1 MAPTGMGRVF
11 MQPKR
16 SNKPSNVGDMSI
28 SMAES
33 IYRIPSPLLRSSLNS
48 PFPLFPEVPDIMADS
63 MLMMHAK
70 ISKHA
75 FLGVLWAF
83 TATDTVFVLFRIF
96 VRIASFRRLF
106 VDDIFVLLAWA
117 IMLTNAI
124 IWQIQGQVLYN
135 LYAISTGQE
144 SYTPAVLPMFESFM
158 RYIAPMTIMFYSG
171 LWAIKFS
178 FMSFFF
184 RLNSKVKSHRI
195 WWYVVMLVVGGVYIA
210 CVADVD
216 YKCSLGGM
224 EYIITKCSDLDH
236 VHYQNRTFWANCAG
250 DIVTDILNQVLSI
263 PILILW
269 NTRISL
275 RKKLILFSVFSAT
288 ILVMV
293 VAIIRVVVN
302 NSLNS
307 SVDIGWLYLWSFVEM
322 GTGIIIACIASFRQ
336 LFVTS
341 QNQHLFGK
349 VKHTPHNP
357 LLGVSG
363 KKYGPSQESHVG
375 DTESQTSDAAIVPM
389 DAVHVR
395 SDFEV
400 VTSSKK

>member
-1 MAPTGMGRVF
+1 
-11 MQPKR
+11 
-16 SNKPSNVGDMSI
+16 
-28 SMAES
+28 MAES
-33 IYRIPSPLLRSSLNS
+33 
-48 PFPLFPEVPDIMADS
+48 A
-63 MLMMHAK
+63 LMMHAK

-83 TATDTVFVLFRIF
+83 TAIDTVFVVFRIF
-96 VRIASFRRLF
+96 VRLAFFRRLY
-106 VDDIFVLLAWA
+106 VDDLFVLLAWA
-117 IMLTNAI
+117 IMLTNAV
-124 IWQIQGQVLYN
+124 IWQIQGQVLYK
-135 LYAISTGQE
+135 LYAISAGQE
-144 SYTPAVLPMFESFM
+144 PYTPAVLPMFESFM

-184 RLNSKVKSHRI
+184 RLNSKVKSHRL
-195 WWYVVMLVVGGVYIA
+195 WWYVVMLVVAGVYIA
-210 CVADVD
+210 SVADID

-224 EYIITKCSDLDH
+224 EFIISKCSDLDH
-236 VHYQNRTFWANCAG
+236 VHYQNRTFWANCVG
-250 DIVTDILNQVLSI
+250 DIVTDILILSI
-263 PILILW
+263 PVLILW
-269 NTRISL
+269 NTHISL

-288 ILVMV
+288 ILIMV

-307 SVDIGWLYLWSFVEM
+307 SVDIGWLYFWSFVEM

-357 LLGVSG
+357 LLGGSG
-363 KKYGPSQESHVG
+363 KKYGLSQERPDR

-389 DAVHVR
+389 DFVHVR
-395 SDFEV
+395 SEFEV
-400 VTSSKK
+400 ATSSMK

>member
-1 MAPTGMGRVF
+1 M
-11 MQPKR
+11 
-16 SNKPSNVGDMSI
+16 
-28 SMAES
+28 
-33 IYRIPSPLLRSSLNS
+33 
-48 PFPLFPEVPDIMADS
+48 
-63 MLMMHAK
+63 
-70 ISKHA
+70 
-75 FLGVLWAF
+75 LWAF

-224 EYIITKCSDLDH
+224 EYIISENFDDL
-236 VHYQNRTFWANCAG
+236 VQPRRQRLTWG
-250 DIVTDILNQVLSI
+250 SNQPNAATSI
-263 PILILW
+263 M
-269 NTRISL
+269 S
-275 RKKLILFSVFSAT
+275 
-288 ILVMV
+288 
-293 VAIIRVVVN
+293 IIRTAHSGQTVPGIL
-302 NSLNS
+302 SL
-307 SVDIGWLYLWSFVEM
+307 IF
-322 GTGIIIACIASFRQ
+322 
-336 LFVTS
+336 
-341 QNQHLFGK
+341 
-349 VKHTPHNP
+349 
-357 LLGVSG
+357 
-363 KKYGPSQESHVG
+363 
-375 DTESQTSDAAIVPM
+375 
-389 DAVHVR
+389 
-395 SDFEV
+395 
-400 VTSSKK
+400 

>member
-1 MAPTGMGRVF
+1 
-11 MQPKR
+11 
-16 SNKPSNVGDMSI
+16 
-28 SMAES
+28 
-33 IYRIPSPLLRSSLNS
+33 
-48 PFPLFPEVPDIMADS
+48 
-63 MLMMHAK
+63 MHAK

-75 FLGVLWAF
+75 FLVIGTSSEPSIGVLWAF

-224 EYIITKCSDLDH
+224 EYIISENFDDL
-236 VHYQNRTFWANCAG
+236 
-250 DIVTDILNQVLSI
+250 
-263 PILILW
+263 
-269 NTRISL
+269 
-275 RKKLILFSVFSAT
+275 LILFSVFSAT
-288 ILVMV
+288 ILIMV

-363 KKYGPSQESHVG
+363 KKHGPSQESHVG

>member
-1 MAPTGMGRVF
+1 
-11 MQPKR
+11 
-16 SNKPSNVGDMSI
+16 
-28 SMAES
+28 
-33 IYRIPSPLLRSSLNS
+33 
-48 PFPLFPEVPDIMADS
+48 MADS
-63 MLMMHAK
+63 MLMLHAK
-70 ISKHA
+70 VSKGA

-83 TATDTVFVLFRIF
+83 TATDTIFVLFRIF
-96 VRIASFRRLF
+96 VRIAFFRRLF
-106 VDDIFVLLAWA
+106 VDDFFVLLAWA

-124 IWQIQGQVLYN
+124 IWQIQGQVLYK
-135 LYAISTGQE
+135 LYAISAGQE

-184 RLNSKVKSHRI
+184 RLDSKVKSHRI
-195 WWYVVMLVVGGVYIA
+195 WWYVVLVVIGGVYVA
-210 CVADVD
+210 SVADVD
-216 YKCSLGGM
+216 YRCSLGGI
-224 EYIITKCSDLDH
+224 EFIITKCSDLDH
-236 VHYQNRTFWANCAG
+236 VHYQNRTFWANCVG
-250 DIVTDILNQVLSI
+250 DIVTDILILSI

-275 RKKLILFSVFSAT
+275 RKKLILFGIFSAT
-288 ILVMV
+288 ILVMA

-307 SVDIGWLYLWSFVEM
+307 SVDIGWLYFWSFVEM

-336 LFVTS
+336 LFVSS

-349 VKHTPHNP
+349 VKHTPQNP
-357 LLGVSG
+357 LLGVPS
-363 KKYGPSQESHVG
+363 KKYGLSRERS

-389 DAVHVR
+389 DSVHVR

-400 VTSSKK
+400 VTSSKR